1 MNIFKRNR
9 RTKQNKI
16 HSWKIE
22 RKCLNLIFE
31 AAKST
36 YPNEFGGFLRVDSDH
51 KNTIS
56 ELIILPG
63 TIQGDSHTIFN
74 LHMMPIDFNIVGTV
88 HSHPSTSFYPSNAD
102 YQLFQ
107 KHGKIHIISAYP
119 YNYKTYKSYSSLG
132 NIINL
137 EIV

>member
-1 MNIFKRNR
+1 MSLFKKDLR
-9 RTKQNKI
+9 NKI
-16 HSWKIE
+16 KKQYNWKIE

-36 YPNEFGGFLRVDSDH
+36 YPNEFGGLLRVDTDN
-51 KNTIS
+51 KDIIS

-74 LHMMPIDFNIVGTV
+74 LHMMPIDFYIVGTV
-88 HSHPSTSFYPSNAD
+88 HSHPSISFYPSNAD
-102 YQLFQ
+102 LLLFQ
-107 KHGKIHIISAYP
+107 KKGKIHIISAYP
-119 YNYKTYKSYSSLG
+119 YNFKSYRSYNRFG
-132 NIINL
+132 KMVNL